1 VLRAGYDDAVD
12 DYVGDLVA
20 MIGGVKLP
28 IDPDRRNAVDL
39 DPARYDPT
47 FLIGLLVPAAVAA
60 ARGLKFPASAVSA
73 EHVANALSGKHLLL
87 VLDNCEHVI
96 AHDALDGLTSRT
108 RREPVRSLS
117 SRPFSAV

>member
-1 VLRAGYDDAVD
+1 VLRAGRADAVD

-20 MIGGVKLP
+20 MIRGVKLP

-39 DPARYDPT
+39 DPARYDHT

-73 EHVANALSGKHLLL
+73 SMLPM
-87 VLDNCEHVI
+87 
-96 AHDALDGLTSRT
+96 R
-108 RREPVRSLS
+108 
-117 SRPFSAV
+117 